1 MSRKRSELT
10 QAELDEL
17 GAAYD
22 GCREGATRTRYQ
34 AVRLYGSGYS
44 EKEILKIVRC
54 SRSSLMDWWRSY
66 RQDGLPGLADKRVG
80 GNRALLT
87 PAQVTDLKERLHQYT
102 PAQVLGPDH
111 AGPGEGSYW
120 SIPDLQMVVK
130 RWYQVE
136 YRSQTSY
143 RTLLHQCGF
152 SYQRSEKVYRSRA
165 EAAVVAFEEE
175 LEKNSSTWLK
185 RHRRR

>member
-17 GAAYD
+17 GAAYA
-22 GCREGATRTRYQ
+22 GCRDGATRTRYQ

-44 EKEILKIVRC
+44 EKEILEITRC

-66 RQDGLPGLADKRVG
+66 RQEGLPGLADKRVG
-80 GNRALLT
+80 GNRAKLT
-87 PAQVTDLKERLHQYT
+87 PEQTLDLKERLHQYT
-102 PAQVLGPDH
+102 PAQVLGPEH

-120 SIPDLQMVVK
+120 SIPDLRAVVK

-136 YRSQTSY
+136 YRSQTTY
-143 RTLLHQCGF
+143 RTLLHLCGF
-152 SYQRSEKVYRSRA
+152 SYQRSEKVYRSRS
-165 EAAVVAFEEE
+165 EAAVIAFEEE
-175 LEKNSSTWLK
+175 LEKNS
-185 RHRRR
+185 